1 MQRPWPR
8 PRPARPRGPPPVA
21 AAASPRSTPAPAP
34 AAAWRLWHAH
44 EAVAVALE
52 VLEGNPPQAAALCRT
67 LRERG
72 KDVYLLAAEARA
84 TGERDFPATVAAA
97 ATAGID
103 AAQVLSRDSAVEL
116 AAIRDAHP
124 FGIVALIASEEAT
137 AAAAAAVPGAADV
150 VIGLAP
156 AGDAAELQAW
166 RTPVDLAVEGLAE
179 LQDSI
184 LRTRIAF
191 IGSGAW

>member
-1 MQRPWPR
+1 MRRPR
-8 PRPARPRGPPPVA
+8 PRPRPGRPRGPPPVA
-21 AAASPRSTPAPAP
+21 ASARSTP
-34 AAAWRLWHAH
+34 AAWRLWHAH

-52 VLEGNPPQAAALCRT
+52 VLEGDPPQAAALCRT

-97 ATAGID
+97 EAAGIG

-116 AAIRDAHP
+116 ATIREEHP
-124 FGIVALIASEEAT
+124 FGIVALIAGEEAT